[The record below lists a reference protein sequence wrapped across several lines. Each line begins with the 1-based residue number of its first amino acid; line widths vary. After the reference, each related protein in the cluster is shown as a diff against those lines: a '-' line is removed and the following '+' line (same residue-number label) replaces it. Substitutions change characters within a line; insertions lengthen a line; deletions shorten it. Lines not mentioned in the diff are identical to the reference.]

1 MESTERIYAQ
11 VVLQAPSGQ
20 SAAST
25 TATAEQ
31 VDHVRPIKAATE
43 QAVDFMKKAGFR
55 VEQAGITLS
64 VSGTKQQ
71 FESVFGIHLS
81 AYEQAGQTYYRP
93 DHPALIPATAP
104 SCLQTIVFAEPRQY
118 FN

>member
-1 MESTERIYAQ
+1 MESTERVYAQ

-25 TATAEQ
+25 TATSAQ
-31 VDHVRPIKAATE
+31 VDEVRPGKAAIE

-55 VEQAGITLS
+55 VEQAGISLS
-64 VSGTKQQ
+64 ISGSKQQ
-71 FESVFGIHLS
+71 FESVFGVHLS
-81 AYEQAGQTYYRP
+81 AYEQGGQTYYRP
-93 DHPALIPATAP
+93 DHPAHLPATAP
-104 SCLQTIVFAEPRQY
+104 SCVQTIVFAEPRQY